1 MMHVE
6 KATTRRR
13 CISIPK
19 TIDRPGADEQ
29 YTLAGH
35 IPSQAAPRRAAC
47 AASQNKTQC
56 WV

>member
-56 WV
+56 WA